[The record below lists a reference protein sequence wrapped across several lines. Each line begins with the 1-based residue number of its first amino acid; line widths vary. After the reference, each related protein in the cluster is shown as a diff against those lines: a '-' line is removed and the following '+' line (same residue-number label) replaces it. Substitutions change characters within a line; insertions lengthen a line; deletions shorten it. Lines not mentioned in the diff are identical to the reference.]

1 MNRIRIL
8 CITHSMVRGG
18 APVSLDL
25 LVRNLDPARYE
36 CTIACIHP
44 TREIMEF
51 HEAAGVRVIASPN
64 IMDFPHTT
72 GGWLRPWN
80 PREGLQLL
88 RIGIGWRRSVRATVE
103 LIAAERPDVIYLNS
117 LILPSAA
124 AAAHRTDTNLLWH
137 VRESVAHGVFGFRR
151 RWYGRMLRNLPDA
164 AVFLSRYDAQRFGTQ
179 EPNWWV
185 IPDQSKFPD
194 DIPVRDSVAARRE
207 LGLPESARLV
217 LYLGGYWE
225 IKGIFP
231 LMRAVPEVRE
241 TLPDVVFMVAGV
253 HPRPTSRRYGL
264 KSRIL
269 ALFGRKTAFAE
280 AEEAVARAGEGVVLV
295 PFVDDPEPYLQAAD
309 ILVFPSVEP
318 HFARPVI
325 EAFAH
330 GLPVV
335 ASDIGGVD
343 DLVSD
348 GSTGLLAEPGN
359 VRDLAAALIRALSD
373 PQLMRSLAEKAF
385 VVGRDR
391 FDLGVGI
398 NEMDRLIRRILDGG
412 GRSSGPKRDA

>member
-1 MNRIRIL
+1 MNRTRIL

-25 LVRNLDPARYE
+25 LVRNLDPTRYE

-44 TREIMEF
+44 TREIIEF
-51 HEAAGVRVIASPN
+51 HEAAGVRVVATPD

-72 GGWLRPWN
+72 GGWLRPWS
-80 PREGLQLL
+80 PRQVVQLL
-88 RIGIGWRRSVRATVE
+88 QIGVGWRRSVHATE
-103 LIAAERPDVIYLNS
+103 KLIADEQPDVIYLNS

-124 AAAHRTDTNLLWH
+124 VAARRTGTNLLWH

-151 RWYGRMLRNLPDA
+151 RWYGRMLRDLPDA
-164 AVFLSRYDAQRFGTQ
+164 AVFLSRYDARRFGTQ
-179 EPNWWV
+179 ERNWWV
-185 IPDQSKFPD
+185 IPNQSRFPD
-194 DIPVRDSVAARRE
+194 DIPVRDTVAARRG
-207 LGLPESARLV
+207 LGLPEAARLV

-241 TLPDVVFMVAGV
+241 AVPDAVFLVAGV
-253 HPRPTSRRYGL
+253 HPRPTSQRYEL

-269 ALFGRKTAFAE
+269 ALFGRKTSFAA
-280 AEEAVARAGEGVVLV
+280 AEEAVAVAGEGVVV
-295 PFVDDPEPYLQAAD
+295 APFVDDPEPYMQAAD
-309 ILVFPSVEP
+309 ILVFPSVKP

-330 GLPVV
+330 GVPVV

-348 GSTGLLAEPGN
+348 GNTGLLAEPGN
-359 VRDLAAALIRALSD
+359 VRDLTAALIRALSD
-373 PQLMRSLAEKAF
+373 PQLMQSLAEKAF
-385 VVGRDR
+385 SVGRER

-398 NEMDRLIRRILDGG
+398 AEMDRLFQRILDGG